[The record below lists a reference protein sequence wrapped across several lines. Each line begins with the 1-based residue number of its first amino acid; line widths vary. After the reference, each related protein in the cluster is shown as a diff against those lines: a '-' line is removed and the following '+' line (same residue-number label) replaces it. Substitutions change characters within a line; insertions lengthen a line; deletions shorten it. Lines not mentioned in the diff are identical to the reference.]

1 MMEKSLVTEKN
12 RDKVHRVTLEK
23 LTVNEQSSVAPAAAV
38 ETSSERK
45 PRDSELDIYGLTH
58 IGHLRKTNQ
67 DHFLISMLR
76 REVRIMQTSLRTA
89 PDDSST
95 ERLALLACVADGV
108 GSSVMGEEAARLAVE
123 RIMAYVM
130 ESANCYYASDEM
142 DGESL
147 SRSLAKAAMRVHA
160 DIAKERAEGPIEASN
175 MATTLTLWLGVW
187 PKAYLVQVGDSR
199 CYVMRGGVLAQIS
212 RDQTMAQDLV
222 EMGAMTR
229 TQAERSPLSHVLSSA
244 IGGETALPV
253 VTMME
258 QSWDSIGLLCS
269 DGLTKHVSDEQ
280 ITHRLNTMTS
290 AKQVC
295 ETLLQD
301 ALDAGGSDNVTIVV
315 GRPKAKI

>member
-12 RDKVHRVTLEK
+12 RDKVKRVTLEK
-23 LTVNEQSSVAPAAAV
+23 LTVNEQTSVAPAAAV

-123 RIMAYVM
+123 RILAYVM

-142 DGESL
+142 DGEFL
-147 SRSLAKAAMRVHA
+147 S
-160 DIAKERAEGPIEASN
+160 EPG
-175 MATTLTLWLGVW
+175 
-187 PKAYLVQVGDSR
+187 
-199 CYVMRGGVLAQIS
+199 
-212 RDQTMAQDLV
+212 
-222 EMGAMTR
+222 
-229 TQAERSPLSHVLSSA
+229 
-244 IGGETALPV
+244 
-253 VTMME
+253 
-258 QSWDSIGLLCS
+258 
-269 DGLTKHVSDEQ
+269 
-280 ITHRLNTMTS
+280 
-290 AKQVC
+290 
-295 ETLLQD
+295 
-301 ALDAGGSDNVTIVV
+301 
-315 GRPKAKI
+315 